1 MHKFKLDFDDD
12 YEFLLFGISCHL
24 KDYRVAWYLNKQ
36 LKLDLVRNEV
46 ALNTS
51 KNEHHVFSI
60 YKSADEA
67 NRLTYYLLDNYSEE
81 FSLVKNLK
89 QYDFFVIV
97 EGYIDLFDE
106 HEFIMRLKQVDHL
119 QMVAQEDPVVLKKF
133 QYSLFES

>member
-1 MHKFKLDFDDD
+1 MHRFKLDFDDD
-12 YEFLLFGISCHL
+12 YKFLLFGISCHL
-24 KDYRVAWYLNKQ
+24 KDYRVAWYLNKE

-51 KNEHHVFSI
+51 KNEHHEFSI

-81 FSLVKNLK
+81 FSLIKNLK
-89 QYDFFVIV
+89 QYDFFIIV

-106 HEFIMRLKQVDHL
+106 HDFITRLKKVAHL
-119 QMVAQEDPVVLKKF
+119 QMVAQEDPNVLKKF